1 MAQLR
6 YMYTMPVERIVKYF
20 KDNGFEL
27 PKSTAHNLLKK
38 AAVLLD
44 NLYNTMRMA
53 VLSDKYMGCD
63 ETYAK
68 VLIKE
73 PGKNGL
79 HVKKGYVWVAVAHNL
94 GLVYFSM
101 KTVPEK
107 RKLSLIF

>member
-27 PKSTAHNLLKK
+27 PMSTAHNLLKK

-68 VLIKE
+68 SSL
-73 PGKNGL
+73 KNP
-79 HVKKGYVWVAVAHNL
+79 VRTVYMSKKVMSGW
-94 GLVYFSM
+94 
-101 KTVPEK
+101 
-107 RKLSLIF
+107 R